1 MNAIKGRVCVAMSG
15 GVDSAAAAALLVEQG
30 ADCVG
35 VTLRLFCSGETT
47 ARATACCSAEST
59 RRAADACELLGI
71 PHMVLDDKAA
81 FRAAVID
88 PFTDSYVRGETP
100 IPCAACNSELKFG
113 SLFTQAAEL
122 GATSIATG
130 HYSRIVAGA
139 DGTPAIARSHD
150 RRKDQTY
157 FLWGVERARLARILF
172 PVGDLTKDEARDVA
186 RRWNLPMAD
195 LVESLDICFVEGRD
209 YADVVLDE
217 LEARA
222 EAAGLAPGALSP
234 LPGPMLDLA
243 GRRVGTHPGLVH
255 YTVGQRKGLGL
266 TSPDPLYVVALDAA
280 RNAVIVGREGDLQ
293 EDRCDVRG
301 VNWQCAVLGFG
312 ESRRVSVQIRYRHQA
327 AAATVMALDGQRA
340 EVRFDEP
347 QRAITPGQSA
357 VFYDGDVLLGGGVI
371 DATPA
376 RHRVQVA
383 WPAKAAGTGVHAE

>member
-1 MNAIKGRVCVAMSG
+1 MFRPAPPDPRFAPA
-15 GVDSAAAAALLVEQG
+15 VDWFLFGAALEHEQ
-30 ADCVG
+30 A
-35 VTLRLFCSGETT
+35 
-47 ARATACCSAEST
+47 
-59 RRAADACELLGI
+59 
-71 PHMVLDDKAA
+71 
-81 FRAAVID
+81 
-88 PFTDSYVRGETP
+88 
-100 IPCAACNSELKFG
+100 
-113 SLFTQAAEL
+113 
-122 GATSIATG
+122 
-130 HYSRIVAGA
+130 
-139 DGTPAIARSHD
+139 
-150 RRKDQTY
+150 
-157 FLWGVERARLARILF
+157 
-172 PVGDLTKDEARDVA
+172 
-186 RRWNLPMAD
+186 
-195 LVESLDICFVEGRD
+195 LVESQDICFVEGRD